1 MEACH
6 LDVVGY
12 NGGYMHAMEY
22 IYISYMLLC
31 ITYMHAVLWVTYVSS
46 ASYLFNPQT
55 ASHID
60 SLSRHSFFCAGEEIN
75 KKMTPTQLK
84 RWKRHPKCC
93 PPSYVW
99 SINPIMNYIV
109 MCTYIYHKS

>member
-1 MEACH
+1 
-6 LDVVGY
+6 
-12 NGGYMHAMEY
+12 
-22 IYISYMLLC
+22 
-31 ITYMHAVLWVTYVSS
+31 MHAVLWVTYVSS

-93 PPSYVW
+93 PPQLCLVYKPHHELHSYV
-99 SINPIMNYIV
+99 
-109 MCTYIYHKS
+109 YIYLP